1 LRPASSRGKRF
12 HHGFTMVEL
21 IVVIVL
27 IGIIG
32 TMAVGRFMERSTFDT
47 AAWTEQLRS
56 TLRHAQKV
64 AIAQNHPVYV
74 HLEARRVAVCLD
86 SDAACPG
93 DARRVRAPGGANSGS
108 GATRAAC
115 GSESWM
121 CEAPPEGVSMGLP
134 GKSGTPIG
142 GIAFDGLGRAAMID
156 GFGGRLEIK
165 GDELTNTIGIDPETG
180 YVD

>member
-1 LRPASSRGKRF
+1 LRPASSRGTF

-21 IVVIVL
+21 IVVLVL

-32 TMAVGRFMERSTFDT
+32 SMAAGRFMERSTFDT

-64 AIAQNHPVYV
+64 AIAQNQPVYV
-74 HLEARRVAVCLD
+74 HLTSSRVAVCLD
-86 SDAACPG
+86 SDAACAA
-93 DARRVRAPGGANSGS
+93 DDRRVRAPGGANSGS
-108 GATRAAC
+108 APTRAAC
-115 GSESWM
+115 GSDNWM
-121 CEAPPEGVSMGLP
+121 CEAPPEGVTMHRQGQT
-134 GKSGTPIG
+134 GADIG
-142 GIAFDGLGRAAMID
+142 AVRFDGLGRAAMID
-156 GFGGRLEIK
+156 GFGGRLEIT